1 MFDCLN
7 FPIIYSLIVQL
18 KAKETKKRLLFGF
31 FGIQK
36 VVVVVKANETNK
48 RHLKLQHK

>member
-36 VVVVVKANETNK
+36 VVVVKANETNK